1 MRNILAIGLF
11 IIACLF
17 VVSCKEEDT
26 SLQGKMGY
34 LRLDVATVSS
44 TNTKSAVPENY
55 NPKQLHVEIKD
66 ASGNIVKRTD
76 NFDLEWKGEEMM
88 LPPGNYTISA
98 SSNGFDGNASGEGIP
113 YYTGSTTVTIP
124 VDGSSVSASIVCRL
138 ANVKVTFRFDAS
150 VLNVFRSLAMEVSS
164 SVSGVDSQLASCS
177 VTERVVYFPVGDLTV
192 KTSVTNMAGTPFPAL
207 EKPITGVKARDHYM
221 LNCKV
226 GVILAMVE
234 VTVEADDSEKEYTY
248 TFEVPTVASTQLG
261 VRDSGRAMEPV
272 RPFGRMYLV
281 VSRNL
286 SCRIRVR

>member
-124 VDGSSVSASIVCRL
+124 VMVVRYLPRL
-138 ANVKVTFRFDAS
+138 F
-150 VLNVFRSLAMEVSS
+150 
-164 SVSGVDSQLASCS
+164 
-177 VTERVVYFPVGDLTV
+177 
-192 KTSVTNMAGTPFPAL
+192 AGWQT
-207 EKPITGVKARDHYM
+207 
-221 LNCKV
+221 
-226 GVILAMVE
+226 
-234 VTVEADDSEKEYTY
+234 
-248 TFEVPTVASTQLG
+248 
-261 VRDSGRAMEPV
+261 
-272 RPFGRMYLV
+272 
-281 VSRNL
+281 
-286 SCRIRVR
+286 

>member
-88 LPPGNYTISA
+88 LPPGIIRY
-98 SSNGFDGNASGEGIP
+98 P
-113 YYTGSTTVTIP
+113 LLQTV
-124 VDGSSVSASIVCRL
+124 
-138 ANVKVTFRFDAS
+138 
-150 VLNVFRSLAMEVSS
+150 
-164 SVSGVDSQLASCS
+164 
-177 VTERVVYFPVGDLTV
+177 LT
-192 KTSVTNMAGTPFPAL
+192 GTP
-207 EKPITGVKARDHYM
+207 R
-221 LNCKV
+221 
-226 GVILAMVE
+226 
-234 VTVEADDSEKEYTY
+234 
-248 TFEVPTVASTQLG
+248 
-261 VRDSGRAMEPV
+261 VR
-272 RPFGRMYLV
+272 
-281 VSRNL
+281 VSL
-286 SCRIRVR
+286 IIRVQQR